1 LLTGHG
7 FSIRVQS
14 DRFGARERVTG
25 LRLGPRM
32 VRKLQK
38 GRVRMRGRVLYACA
52 IVCGLFAAL
61 LVPGVV
67 RADIGIPG
75 PAYAAGTSGPPTTSK
90 PESKLWFNDGFWW
103 AVMAKKVTATNNDY
117 DIFRLRLRPQRWVD
131 TGVLVDQRASTRQDV
146 LWTGSKLFIAAHKY
160 VAVSDFDSTP
170 APGDQ
175 MLLYR
180 FSYSAGSNTY
190 TLDGTAVINAQKSET
205 LVIDRDSNGAIWATW
220 VQEDSGGAQHHVYVN
235 KSDGDCVGG
244 ALSTCNFSSPPQSL
258 ENVGADDI
266 SSVIRFGVDKVG
278 VMWSNTSAGVG
289 QMRFSFH
296 TDGQPLGTWSGP
308 EAVLGGPTEPK
319 LADDHINLKA
329 DSSGRVY
336 AVTKTKY
343 IGQTRPGTV
352 LSRRATDGTWSNN
365 TVSRASLDRTRPIVL
380 LDEQHNRIRVFEG
393 STHNTAVY
401 MKQSRLGN
409 IGFPVLAAGT
419 RVIQDSGSQM
429 ANPTSTKQTI
439 SNATRLIVL
448 ATNPSTKRYWH
459 AYLQIIPCIRG
470 TSGPNVLVGTRGND
484 ALCGL
489 GGNDTLK
496 GLAGNDRLVGGGG
509 NDTFY
514 ARDRFRD
521 VLIGGTGRDR
531 ARINAS
537 DVRRSIEVI
546 F

>member
-1 LLTGHG
+1 
-7 FSIRVQS
+7 
-14 DRFGARERVTG
+14 
-25 LRLGPRM
+25 
-32 VRKLQK
+32 
-38 GRVRMRGRVLYACA
+38 MRGRVICACA

-75 PAYAAGTSGPPTTSK
+75 PAYTGGTSGPPTTSK

-103 AVMAKKVTATNNDY
+103 AVMAKKASATDNVY
-117 DIFRLRLRPQRWVD
+117 DIVRLSLRPQRWVD
-131 TGVLVDQRASTRQDV
+131 TGVVVDGRDSTRQDV
-146 LWTGSKLFIAAHKY
+146 LWTGTKLFIAAHKY
-160 VAVSDFDSTP
+160 VGVANFDSAP
-170 APGDQ
+170 VPGDQ
-175 MLLYR
+175 MRLYR
-180 FSYSAGSNTY
+180 FSYNAVQNKY
-190 TLDGTAVINAQKSET
+190 TLDGTAVINDQKSET

-220 VQEDSGGAQHHVYVN
+220 VQEDSGGTQHHVYVT
-235 KSDGDCVGG
+235 KSNGDCVGG
-244 ALSTCNFSSPPQSL
+244 VLTNCDFSAPPQSL
-258 ENVGADDI
+258 DDVGPDDI
-266 SSVIRFGVDKVG
+266 SSLVRFGGNKIG
-278 VMWSNTSAGVG
+278 VVWSNTSAGVG

-296 TDGQPLGTWSGP
+296 TDGQPLNVWSTTEP
-308 EAVLGGPTEPK
+308 VLGGPTAPK

-352 LSRRATDGTWSNN
+352 LSRRALNGTWSND

-380 LDEQHNRIRVFEG
+380 LDQQHNRIRVFEA
-393 STHNTAVY
+393 STHNTAIY

-409 IGFPVLAAGT
+409 IAFPVLAAGS

-470 TSGPNVLVGTRGND
+470 TGANNVLVGTRGND
-484 ALCGL
+484 RLCGL

-496 GLAGNDRLVGGGG
+496 GLAGNDRLVGGRGR
-509 NDTFY
+509 DTFY
-514 ARDRFRD
+514 SRDAYRD
-521 VLIGGTGRDR
+521 VVLGGPGRDR
-531 ARINAS
+531 ARVNAS

>member
-1 LLTGHG
+1 
-7 FSIRVQS
+7 
-14 DRFGARERVTG
+14 
-25 LRLGPRM
+25 
-32 VRKLQK
+32 
-38 GRVRMRGRVLYACA
+38 MRGRVICACA

-75 PAYAAGTSGPPTTSK
+75 PTYTGGTSGPPTTSK

-103 AVMAKKVTATNNDY
+103 AVMAKKASATDNVY
-117 DIFRLRLRPQRWVD
+117 DIVRLSLRPQRWVD
-131 TGVLVDQRASTRQDV
+131 TGVAVDGRDSTRQDV
-146 LWTGSKLFIAAHKY
+146 LSTGSKLFIASHKY
-160 VAVSDFDSTP
+160 VGVANFDSTP
-170 APGDQ
+170 ATGDQ
-175 MLLYR
+175 MRLYR
-180 FSYSAGSNTY
+180 FSYNAGTNTY
-190 TLDGTAVINAQKSET
+190 SLDGTAVINEQKSET
-205 LVIDRDSNGAIWATW
+205 LVIDRDSSGAIWATW
-220 VQEDSGGAQHHVYVN
+220 VQEDSGGTQHHVYVN
-235 KSDGDCVGG
+235 RSNGNCVGG
-244 ALSTCNFSSPPQSL
+244 ALTNCDFSSPPEPL

-266 SSVIRFGVDKVG
+266 SSLVRFGGNKIG

-289 QMRFSFH
+289 QMRFSSH
-296 TDGQPLGTWSGP
+296 TDTDPLGTWGAT
-308 EAVLGGPTEPK
+308 EGVLGGPTAPK

-343 IGQTRPGTV
+343 IGQTKPGTV
-352 LSRRATDGTWSNN
+352 LSRRGAGGGWTSN

-380 LDEQHNRIRVFEG
+380 LDQQHNRIRVFEG

-419 RVIQDSGSQM
+419 RVIQDSGSQI

-439 SNATRLIVL
+439 GNSTRLIVL
-448 ATNPSTKRYWH
+448 ATNPTTKRYWH

-470 TSGPNVLVGTRGND
+470 TGGNNVLVGTRGND
-484 ALCGL
+484 KLCGL

-496 GLAGNDRLVGGGG
+496 GLGGNDRLVGGRGR
-509 NDTFY
+509 DTFY
-514 ARDRFRD
+514 ARDAYRD
-521 VLIGGTGRDR
+521 VLLGGRGRDR
-531 ARINAS
+531 ARVNAS

>member
-1 LLTGHG
+1 
-7 FSIRVQS
+7 
-14 DRFGARERVTG
+14 
-25 LRLGPRM
+25 
-32 VRKLQK
+32 
-38 GRVRMRGRVLYACA
+38 MRGRVLFACA
-52 IVCGLFAAL
+52 LVCGLFAAL

-75 PAYAAGTSGPPTTSK
+75 PAYAAGTSGPPTTSR

-103 AVMAKKVTATNNDY
+103 AVMAKKITATNNDY
-117 DIFRLRLRPQRWVD
+117 HIFRLRLRPQRWVD
-131 TGVLVDQRASTRQDV
+131 TGVVVDGRDSTRQDV

-160 VAVSDFDSTP
+160 VDVSNFDSTP
-170 APGDQ
+170 ALADQ
-175 MLLYR
+175 MRLYR
-180 FSYSAGSNTY
+180 FGYNAGTNTY
-190 TLDGTAVINAQKSET
+190 TLDSGFPTTINTQKSEA
-205 LVIDRDSNGAIWATW
+205 LVIDRDSTGAIWATW
-220 VQEDSGGAQHHVYVN
+220 VQEDSGGTQHHVYVN
-235 KSDGDCVGG
+235 ESDGDCVGG
-244 ALSTCNFSSPPQSL
+244 AASNCSFSSLPHSL
-258 ENVGADDI
+258 DDVGADDI
-266 SSVIRFGVDKVG
+266 SSVVQFNDGSNKVG
-278 VMWSNTSAGVG
+278 VVWSNTSAGVG
-289 QMRFSFH
+289 QMRFNSH
-296 TDGQPLGTWSGP
+296 ADGLPLGTWIAEEP
-308 EAVLGGPTEPK
+308 ILGGPTAPK
-319 LADDHINLKA
+319 LADDHINLKT

-352 LSRRATDGTWSNN
+352 LSRRDAAGTWSSN

-401 MKQSRLGN
+401 MKQSRLST
-409 IGFPVLAAGT
+409 IGFPELSAGT

-439 SNATRLIVL
+439 SNSTRLIVL

-514 ARDRFRD
+514 ARDGFRD
-521 VLIGGTGRDR
+521 VLLGGTGFDR
-531 ARINAS
+531 ARVDAK
-537 DVRRSIEVI
+537 DVRRSIAVI